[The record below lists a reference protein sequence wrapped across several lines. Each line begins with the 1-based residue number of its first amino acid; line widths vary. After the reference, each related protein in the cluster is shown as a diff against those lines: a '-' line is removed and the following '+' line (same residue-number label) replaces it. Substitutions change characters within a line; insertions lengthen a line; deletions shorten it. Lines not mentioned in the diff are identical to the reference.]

1 MTLHSKTAKRL
12 SRRGRIIATA
22 ALAFVSIA
30 GVMQGSV
37 LINQLSASAL
47 DDPAAAGLTP
57 ATAAS
62 DAIENAFV
70 TMINE
75 HRAANGLAPF
85 NVDPQLVAGSRIWSA
100 QMKAAGRISHDSN
113 LMNSYKGNWSALGE
127 NVGSGPASRTLH
139 NAFIAS
145 PGHNANLL
153 RPDYTGIGIGVVTDG
168 PVIYVTERFMAGGA
182 PAPVANQPDIL
193 AQTAPEV
200 VLPNVTLPPEPTA
213 EELAFEIPIRVFSAG
228 TPGAEETDEAVTT
241 TTPPEAAAASATQKT
256 TANTKSAATRA
267 ANRRVAARKAAA
279 KKASVAKKAAAQRA
293 ANRRAARKAAAR
305 KAAAKKASSQNTASK
320 TTAQAK

>member
-57 ATAAS
+57 ATAAP

-75 HRAANGLAPF
+75 HRAANGLAPL
-85 NVDPQLVAGSRIWSA
+85 NVDPQLVTGSRIWSA
-100 QMKAAGRISHDSN
+100 QMKAAGRISHDSS

-139 NAFIAS
+139 NAFVAS

-228 TPGAEETDEAVTT
+228 TPTAEETDEAVTT
-241 TTPPEAAAASATQKT
+241 TTTPAAAPATQKT

-267 ANRRVAARKAAA
+267 ANRRAAARKAAA

-305 KAAAKKASSQNTASK
+305 KAAAKKASSQKTAAK